1 MRQHCLLLITS
12 IILFNFP
19 APAIADEPVAPEP
32 TRIEANTESSRIDFY
47 IDDRLVAVLKDDGLH
62 VREGINY
69 GGMLT
74 DYGTAHFDKSFA
86 NDPSENAAEGGDYE

>member
-1 MRQHCLLLITS
+1 MRQRYLLLIAT
-12 IILFNFP
+12 IFAPHFY
-19 APAIADEPVAPEP
+19 APASADEPVAPEP

-47 IDDRLVAVLKDDGLH
+47 IDDRLMAVLKDDGLH